1 VSRRVGYHVGHVH
14 SPSEPQRLVVVLG
27 RPGDELASAVASRLS
42 ERFEVHSEAIDNA
55 AELREVA
62 ARLRER
68 LGVLVVGAGDSTAA
82 STLVWELDRAREGL
96 AARTVV
102 VVDDHAMLDAVP
114 ARLLDALTYVTADS
128 ELLEVV
134 ERVLLST
141 RAVDVLS
148 TLVRSAIAH
157 RSLDS
162 LPPLLGDWDGVE
174 QLDLTHLKVAHADDD
189 GRRANPLWAA
199 WVQQRAGGAIELLGN
214 RLAARSLAGRAVE
227 KG

>member
-1 VSRRVGYHVGHVH
+1 VH
-14 SPSEPQRLVVVLG
+14 SPSEPPRLVVVLG
-27 RPGDELASAVASRLS
+27 RPGDMLASNVAARLS
-42 ERFEVHSEAIDNA
+42 ERFEVHSELIDNA
-55 AELREVA
+55 AELREVVG
-62 ARLRER
+62 RLRER

-82 STLVWELDRAREGL
+82 STLVWEIDRAMDGL

-102 VVDDHAMLDAVP
+102 VVEDAATLDAVP
-114 ARLLDALTYVTADS
+114 ARLLDALSYMTANG
-128 ELLEVV
+128 ELEAMI

-141 RAVDVLS
+141 RTIDVLAS
-148 TLVRSAIAH
+148 LVRSAIAQ

-174 QLDLTHLKVAHADDD
+174 RLELSHLQVAHVDDH

-199 WVQQRAGGAIELLGN
+199 WVQQRAGVAIELLGD
-214 RLAARSLAGRAVE
+214 RIAARSLAERMLE